1 MHDLD
6 MKQERNLTLKVWEIL
21 SKLDIHT
28 WEPIL
33 SSSRVHS
40 NRWYK
45 QVIPPLR
52 RRGVSLNNESQPSDA
67 FEMYREQADI
77 PG

>member
-6 MKQERNLTLKVWEIL
+6 MKWERNLTLKVWEIL
-21 SKLDIHT
+21 SRHAYL
-28 WEPIL
+28 ELIL

-45 QVIPPLR
+45 QVIPPLG
-52 RRGVSLNNESQPSDA
+52 RRGVSLNNESQPDA